1 MGYKGKSDKEYQHE
15 YYLKNKDG
23 NAEKHRKYY
32 EKNKEKILHYN
43 EEYIKR
49 NIKYFEEYRR
59 NYYINKKTTIEFKK
73 IIISEKKRYK
83 DILIYNIRKNAPKKS
98 I

>member
-1 MGYKGKSDKEYQHE
+1 MSVIVFIIIF
-15 YYLKNKDG
+15 LNVF
-23 NAEKHRKYY
+23 
-32 EKNKEKILHYN
+32 KITILIN
-43 EEYIKR
+43 L
-49 NIKYFEEYRR
+49 
-59 NYYINKKTTIEFKK
+59 NKKNTIEFKK